1 MITGVDVSSYQ
12 DSTYDI
18 SGQSFAIV
26 KATESTD
33 YTNPEY
39 TAQVAHARNAGLVVG
54 HYHYLSASGDA
65 AAEFVYFAS
74 VARVVEGDIIALD
87 WEASDATAGAR
98 DVWLNAAQAHFPQN
112 KVILYCDVDYWV
124 NHDPTHSAADGLWIA
139 DYSGGSRPNISQP
152 WVFWQYSSANNL
164 DHSYGNFDSLAELVD
179 WCLGLVPHPATTKD
193 DDMAFSVNY
202 QGNKATAAWPSGS
215 YHAVGVTYDGAA
227 QTVRV
232 VAALKTGPLVLNEKW
247 TPKNGCDSFELP
259 AEHVSACQ
267 GVILEANGPV
277 EFAVTAA

>member
-12 DSTYDI
+12 NSTYDI

-26 KATESTD
+26 KATESTS

-65 AAEFVYFAS
+65 AAEFAYFAS

-87 WEASDATAGAR
+87 WEASDASAGAR

-139 DYSGGSRPNISQP
+139 DYNGGSRPNISQP

-164 DHSYGNFDSLAELVD
+164 DHSYGNFASLAELVD
-179 WCLGLVPHPATTKD
+179 WCLGLVPHPTTNED
-193 DDMAFSVNY
+193 DDMARSVSSNAGQAGLVWSTGTAHSFGVNY
-202 QGNKATAAWPSGS
+202 DGPAPSL
-215 YHAVGVTYDGAA
+215 
-227 QTVRV
+227 RV
-232 VAALKTGPLVLNEKW
+232 VACLKTGPLVLAEAW
-247 TPKNGCDSFELP
+247 VPQHGCDSYQVP

-267 GVILEANGPV
+267 GVIVEASDKA
-277 EFAVTAA
+277 AVFYLGN